1 MPNACKREHQQ
12 QQEEKKFGINLREKN
27 HLAVL

>member
-12 QQEEKKFGINLREKN
+12 QQEKKIGINLREKN